1 MKKFFTIA
9 GCILLIILL
18 IIYGIGSYYFYQN
31 QNQIFFQP
39 NSMPKDFVYEFNQSG
54 GYPEF
59 ESSIEK
65 NLTTQDGVS
74 INTALIKVKNSKGVV
89 IYLHQG
95 NAKFWNFGTNV
106 IPFAEKGYDIL
117 MLDYRGY
124 GKSEGSITNENELNI
139 DAQTGYNYLK
149 TLYSENQILVYG
161 KKLGAAP
168 AAYLAANNNPKKL
181 ILEIPFY
188 NASDWLGSKFILTP
202 TFLLKNKFNINETI
216 PKVKAPIII
225 LHGRENALVPFSSSE
240 KLSKLFK
247 PNDILIPFDAEI
259 NYMNLS
265 NSNGYNYVNSENYKK
280 KIREII
286 D

>member
-9 GCILLIILL
+9 GLVLLICLI
-18 IIYGIGSYYFYQN
+18 IIYGVGSYYFYEN

-39 NSMPKDFVYEFNQSG
+39 NSMPKDFVYEFNATG

-59 ESSIEK
+59 ESSKEQ
-65 NLTTQDGVS
+65 NLVTNDGIS

-95 NAKFWNFGTNV
+95 NAKFWNFGTDV

-149 TLYSENQILVYG
+149 TLYTENQIIIYG

-168 AAYLAANNNPKKL
+168 AVYLAANNNPKKL
-181 ILEIPFY
+181 ILENPFY
-188 NASDWLGSKFILTP
+188 NASDWLTSKFILTP
-202 TFLLKNKFNINETI
+202 TILLKNKFSINEI
-216 PKVKAPIII
+216 LPKVKAAVVIF
-225 LHGRENALVPFSSSE
+225 HGKENTEVPFSSSE
-240 KLSKLFK
+240 KLSKIFK
-247 PNDILIPFDAEI
+247 PGDILIPFDTQI
-259 NYMNLS
+259 NYMNS
-265 NSNGYNYVNSENYKK
+265 SDPDSYNFNNTQNYKM